1 MFTKEK
7 IDTLF
12 HGDIIGKEIIF
23 LETATSTNDV
33 AIETG
38 MRRENP
44 EGLVI
49 VADSQSHGKG
59 RLGRKWISPPGVN
72 LYFTVLLRPLFPP
85 GEASILTLTAAV
97 AVVSAIRNYTGVN
110 AGIKWPNDILING
123 KKAGGVLLEMKAA
136 DNRINLLAVGIGLN
150 VNMSPDELPEDIK
163 SLSTSIKIETGEY
176 VDRGKLLGKI
186 LAEIENTYKILLN
199 GNKRALIN
207 EWIRLNF
214 TLGNKVTVRN
224 YERVISGI
232 AENINDS
239 GELVIRLPSGE
250 RETVSGGDVTIV
262 KG

>member
-7 IDTLF
+7 IDTVF
-12 HGDIIGKEIIF
+12 QGEIIGRDIIF
-23 LETATSTNDV
+23 LESATSTNDV

-38 MRRENP
+38 TRRENP
-44 EGLVI
+44 EGLVV

-72 LYFTVLLRPLFPP
+72 LYFTVLLRPPFPP
-85 GEASILTLTAAV
+85 GEASVLTLTAAV

-110 AGIKWPNDILING
+110 AGIKWPNDILLNG
-123 KKAGGVLLEMKAA
+123 KKAGGILLEMKAA

-163 SLSTSIKIETGEY
+163 SLSTSIKIETGKS
-176 VDRGKLLGKI
+176 VDRGILLGKI

-207 EWIRLNF
+207 EWIRLNS
-214 TLGNKVTVRN
+214 TLRNKVTVRN

-232 AENINDS
+232 AENINDN

-250 RETVSGGDVTIV
+250 TETVSGGDVTVV
-262 KG
+262 KK